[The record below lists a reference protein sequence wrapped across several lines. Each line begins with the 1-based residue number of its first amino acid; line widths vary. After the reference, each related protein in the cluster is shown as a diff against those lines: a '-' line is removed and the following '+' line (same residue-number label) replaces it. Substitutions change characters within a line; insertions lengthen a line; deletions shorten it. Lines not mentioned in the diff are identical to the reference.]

1 MRGHGGGREG
11 DEIEGDEAVQSGMKR
26 EGGDVLF
33 FLRREN
39 GAGLDGLQVILGQLL
54 KGLERGHSEL
64 IRGIAGMYLLEP
76 QRIHQGLVIR
86 CDYFTHSIYKCTK
99 EKKP

>member
-11 DEIEGDEAVQSGMKR
+11 DEIEGDEAVQSSTKR
-26 EGGDVLF
+26 GGGNVFF

-39 GAGLDGLQVILGQLL
+39 GAGLDGLQVILRQLL
-54 KGLERGHSEL
+54 EGLERGHFEL
-64 IRGIAGMYLLEP
+64 IRGIVRILLLEP

-86 CDYFTHSIYKCTK
+86 YDYFSYSICKRTK
-99 EKKP
+99 ENKS